1 MNEEDEWVE
10 DKIDQRMVSPVQK
23 QKDPVEIIEI
33 NARPFK
39 VTDFYIDEI
48 INIIKKDEK
57 GSYLHEIKTCSM
69 KRLNLCIQI
78 SLQ

>member
-1 MNEEDEWVE
+1 MANIFMNEEDEWVE

-57 GSYLHEIKTCSM
+57 
-69 KRLNLCIQI
+69 R
-78 SLQ
+78 

>member
-1 MNEEDEWVE
+1 
-10 DKIDQRMVSPVQK
+10 MVSPVQK

-39 VTDFYIDEI
+39 VKDFYIDEI

-57 GSYLHEIKTCSM
+57 
-69 KRLNLCIQI
+69 R
-78 SLQ
+78 